1 MPIYQNMDKYL
12 SVKLD
17 CLSDYRL
24 EHDIAKE
31 MKECSTYLTQAKS
44 VQVIDRADG
53 HDPEAIIELAV
64 RFLSGCAMRKQSA
77 EGALCSL
84 DAITDPTREAARSS
98 RKVTSPELMAQ
109 AHSLAAHA
117 QYLKFMASPAERQ
130 DIETDEHLFCRAET
144 RRLGH
149 GQPPLTSLALAARHA
164 NESVKL
170 GLVSHAVLTVGLT
183 LRDLGEGFGVDV
195 SKLPEGATK
204 FRPLWREV
212 ARRVEEIYEED
223 RKSRQSLEQ
232 KDDGR
237 FVCAAEGC
245 DESREQKSALRSCA
259 GKCPPDLKPSYCSKE
274 CQKKACY

>member
-1 MPIYQNMDKYL
+1 
-12 SVKLD
+12 
-17 CLSDYRL
+17 
-24 EHDIAKE
+24 
-31 MKECSTYLTQAKS
+31 
-44 VQVIDRADG
+44 
-53 HDPEAIIELAV
+53 
-64 RFLSGCAMRKQSA
+64 MRKQSA